1 MAWDDWRVFL
11 AMARTGS
18 RAQAARALDVDPTTI
33 SRRIAALEAE
43 LGLTLFD
50 RTGNGLVLGASGRA
64 VLARA
69 ERIEEEI
76 AAAERELQGRDE
88 RASGP
93 VRLTAGD
100 GLVHY
105 VLVPALAELRRV
117 NPAITVELRAD
128 TRVLDLS
135 RREADVAVRLV
146 RPKEPALF
154 ARRIGT
160 MTFALYASAR
170 YLERRG
176 PLRAARDLAV
186 HDFIGFE
193 AGLDHVPQVRWLT
206 KLVAAPRW
214 VVRANTTGVQVVA
227 CAEGHGV
234 ALLPTFVEAHEA
246 GLQRVLPRLVGPTR
260 EMWAV
265 THGDVRK
272 NERVVRVNAWLDA
285 TLSAHPSFGRAIAR
299 R

>member
-1 MAWDDWRVFL
+1 M
-11 AMARTGS
+11 
-18 RAQAARALDVDPTTI
+18 
-33 SRRIAALEAE
+33 
-43 LGLTLFD
+43 
-50 RTGNGLVLGASGRA
+50 
-64 VLARA
+64 
-69 ERIEEEI
+69 
-76 AAAERELQGRDE
+76 
-88 RASGP
+88 
-93 VRLTAGD
+93 
-100 GLVHY
+100 
-105 VLVPALAELRRV
+105 
-117 NPAITVELRAD
+117 
-128 TRVLDLS
+128 LDLS

-154 ARRIGT
+154 ARANGT

-193 AGLDHVPQVRWLT
+193 AGLNHVPQVRWLT

-214 VVRANTTGVQVVA
+214 VVRANATGVQVVA

-234 ALLPTFVEAHEA
+234 
-246 GLQRVLPRLVGPTR
+246 RSCRRSSRPTR
-260 EMWAV
+260 QGSSGCSRAWSGPRARCGRSRA
-265 THGDVRK
+265 GDVRK

-285 TLSAHPSFGRAIAR
+285 TLSAHPSFGRAMAR